1 MPDLDVLQHE
11 LNFKAV
17 KSSGPGGQ
25 HVNKTASK
33 VVAQFDINNSQAF
46 DEDEKAM
53 LLHKLSSRLS
63 KDGVLN
69 LESSFSRSQ
78 HKNKEIVI
86 ERMLQ
91 VISGALKKT
100 KPRKKTKP
108 SKASKLKRLREKKMR
123 SEKKDQRQKPNL

>member
-1 MPDLDVLQHE
+1 MPDLETLQQE
-11 LNFKAV
+11 LCFKAV

-33 VVAQFDINNSQAF
+33 VVAQLDIPNSRAF
-46 DEDEKAM
+46 NEEEKSL
-53 LLHKLSSRLS
+53 LLHKLTSRLS
-63 KDGVLN
+63 KEGVLN
-69 LESSFSRSQ
+69 LESSTSRSQ

-91 VISGALKKT
+91 VISGALKRS

-108 SKASKLKRLREKKMR
+108 SKASKLKRLREKKML
-123 SEKKDQRQKPNL
+123 SEKKGQRQKPNL

>member
-1 MPDLDVLQHE
+1 MPDLETLQQE

-33 VVAQFDINNSQAF
+33 VVAQLDINNSQAF
-46 DEDEKAM
+46 NEEEKSL

-63 KDGVLN
+63 KEGVLN
-69 LESSFSRSQ
+69 LESSTSRSQ

-91 VISGALKKT
+91 VISGALVKPKK
-100 KPRKKTKP
+100 RKKTKP
-108 SKASKLKRLREKKMR
+108 SKASKLKRLREKKIR
-123 SEKKDQRQKPNL
+123 SEKKDLRQKPNL

>member
-1 MPDLDVLQHE
+1 MPDLDTLQQE
-11 LNFKAV
+11 MNFKAV

-33 VVAQFDINNSQAF
+33 VVATLDIPNSRAIN
-46 DEDEKAM
+46 EDEKSL

-63 KDGVLN
+63 KEGLLI
-69 LESSFSRSQ
+69 LESSSSRSQ
-78 HKNKEIVI
+78 HQNKDIVI

-91 VISGALKKT
+91 VITGALKKT

-108 SKASKLKRLREKKMR
+108 SKASKLKRLREKKIR
-123 SEKKDQRQKPNL
+123 SEKKDLRQKPNL

>member
-1 MPDLDVLQHE
+1 MPDLETLQQE
-11 LNFKAV
+11 LSFKAV

-33 VVAQFDINNSQAF
+33 VVAQLDIQNSRAF
-46 DEDEKAM
+46 NEEEKSL

-69 LESSFSRSQ
+69 LESSTSRSQ

-86 ERMLQ
+86 ERMMQ
-91 VISGALKKT
+91 VITGALVKPKK
-100 KPRKKTKP
+100 RKKTKP
-108 SKASKLKRLREKKMR
+108 SKASKFKRLREKKMH
-123 SEKKDQRQKPNL
+123 SEKKDLRQKPNL